1 MGVTSILSIVKTLK
15 VKIVTFLY
23 YNTKTLTYLY
33 QNSIANTLNM
43 EFILVTFNRYN
54 NILSIYDLNLRD
66 HYEDFF

>member
-66 HYEDFF
+66 QCEDFF